1 MAKILVDVMTVIR
14 KEIEVPDKYQPM
26 IDQIEKYNTI
36 GLDVNEHTIDL
47 WEEFYEAVNEA
58 HEFGADIL
66 QTYSP
71 NGNIITYKE

>member
-1 MAKILVDVMTVIR
+1 MAKILVDVMTVVR
-14 KEIEVPDKYQPM
+14 KEIEIPDKYQPM

-36 GLDVNEHTIDL
+36 SLDTDKYTIDL

-58 HEFGADIL
+58 QEFGANII